1 MWLLTATIH
10 CDVFEVVHG
19 GKWYHWTTSPYS
31 LFPIN
36 STASSLQIS
45 IFSQLSC
52 EVSFIPLQ
60 RTDKGGKKYFLWTL
74 IGKTVDF
81 KNRNEGGSLQL
92 NPLSLSTSK
101 ITLFHQPSS
110 KQALLTWSFQYCDV
124 TMKVYSNIII
134 FIEMKT
140 NLLVELHLKKKNVY
154 FDYDIKAKTSYS
166 QKPWKFLI
174 ACPSSTPHDPLQ
186 PRVPWW
192 NTFWICSNK
201 AIPSNS
207 WYFMNPNTHN
217 ATVSYLLLSDS

>member
-1 MWLLTATIH
+1 M
-10 CDVFEVVHG
+10 FEVVHG

-60 RTDKGGKKYFLWTL
+60 RTDKGGKKYFLRPL

-110 KQALLTWSFQYCDV
+110 KQAPPTWSFQYCDV

-134 FIEMKT
+134 FIEDSFT
-140 NLLVELHLKKKNVY
+140 CWVEFKEEKC
-154 FDYDIKAKTSYS
+154 I
-166 QKPWKFLI
+166 
-174 ACPSSTPHDPLQ
+174 
-186 PRVPWW
+186 
-192 NTFWICSNK
+192 FWLWHKCQN
-201 AIPSNS
+201 
-207 WYFMNPNTHN
+207 
-217 ATVSYLLLSDS
+217 